1 MEPISDD
8 LRDLIDS
15 FRSHG
20 VEFLVVGA
28 RALAFYGYPRN
39 TYDLDLWVRRS
50 AESAKRIRAALAD
63 FGIQIGDEGER
74 QFTLQRNMLV
84 LGIPPN
90 QVDVLTF
97 LDGCDFDEA
106 WNRRISGE
114 LNDVAVSFLSV
125 EDYVLTKKASGRD
138 KDLRDLG
145 ELRRVLGKLP
155 GDEP

>member
-8 LRDLIDS
+8 LRDLIDL
-15 FRSHG
+15 FGSHG
-20 VEFLVVGA
+20 IDFLVVGA

-50 AESAKRIRAALAD
+50 TETARRIRAALAE
-63 FGIQIGDEGER
+63 FGVQIGDEGER
-74 QFTLQRNMLV
+74 QFTLQRNMFV

-90 QVDVLTF
+90 QIDVLNF
-97 LDGCDFDEA
+97 LDGCDFEQA
-106 WNRRISGE
+106 WERRVAAE
-114 LNDVAVSFLSV
+114 LRHAPVSFLSI

-145 ELRRVLGKLP
+145 ELR
-155 GDEP
+155 

>member
-28 RALAFYGYPRN
+28 HALAIHGYPRN

-50 AESAKRIRAALAD
+50 GECAQRIRAALAD
-63 FGIQIGDEGER
+63 FGVQIGDEGER
-74 QFTLQRNMLV
+74 QFTLQRNMFV
-84 LGIPPN
+84 LGVPPN

-97 LDGCDFDEA
+97 LDGCNFDVA
-106 WNRRISGE
+106 WERRVEGE
-114 LNDVAVSFLSV
+114 LTSIPVAFLSL

-145 ELRRVLGKLP
+145 ELRRILGSLP
-155 GDEP
+155 GDE

>member
-15 FRSHG
+15 FRSHD
-20 VEFLVVGA
+20 VEFLIVGA

-39 TYDLDLWVRRS
+39 TYDLNLWVRRS
-50 AESAKRIRAALAD
+50 AESARRIRAALAR
-63 FGIQIGDEGER
+63 FEIQIGDEGER
-74 QFTLQRNMLV
+74 QFTLSRNMFV
-84 LGIPPN
+84 LGVPPD

-106 WNRRISGE
+106 WERRVSGE
-114 LNDVAVSFLSV
+114 LNDVPVAFLSL

-138 KDLRDLG
+138 KDLRDIG
-145 ELRRVLGKLP
+145 ELRRILGHLP

>member
-50 AESAKRIRAALAD
+50 SDSAKRLRAAFAD
-63 FGIQIGDEGER
+63 FGVQIGDEGER
-74 QFTLQRNMLV
+74 QFTLERNMLV
-84 LGIPPN
+84 LGVPPN

-106 WNRRISGE
+106 WNRRVE
-114 LNDVAVSFLSV
+114 DRLRDVRVAFLSL
-125 EDYVLTKKASGRD
+125 EDYVKTKKASGRD

-145 ELRRVLGKLP
+145 ELRRILGFLP